1 MSVVDKF
8 IRYFLKSVDVL
19 FFLIRIIIA
28 DIFVTKAKDAVPPYS
43 RAKIV
48 GKGSESA
55 NKPDNPPLE
64 LDEDRFAKYS

>member
-1 MSVVDKF
+1 M
-8 IRYFLKSVDVL
+8 
-19 FFLIRIIIA
+19 
-28 DIFVTKAKDAVPPYS
+28 FVIKATKAVPTYS

-55 NKPDNPPLE
+55 NKPDNPALE